1 MSVLMFVGLVLM
13 GIGACMLLL
22 AAILRMSAVFHR
34 LDKRPD
40 QKAGRKYYEPSEE
53 DKQ

>member
-1 MSVLMFVGLVLM
+1 MFVGLVLM

-34 LDKRPD
+34 PDKRP
-40 QKAGRKYYEPSEE
+40 KRETGRKYYEPSEE